1 MRIWKGK
8 KMAVRVN
15 ERNVPDTQQNA
26 YLRTATKAKS
36 LAIHTIKNC
45 SNKKIFSMKR
55 TMEAKDDN
63 NTSERYQEQIT
74 DEMVKSAIQIY
85 KCVRRANEIR
95 VEDSKKNI
103 NTRKREERKRLQENA
118 KAYCNNLLDMLSLA
132 KTLFHLRG
140 KKVAYWTDKI
150 TEVRNSINSWRES
163 DQKRYG

>member
-45 SNKKIFSMKR
+45 SNKNLFTIKR
-55 TMEAKDDN
+55 AVAEKDGDP
-63 NTSERYQEQIT
+63 SERYQEQIT

-85 KCVRRANEIR
+85 KCIRRANEIR

-103 NTRKREERKRLQENA
+103 DVRKREERKQLQERA

-132 KTLFHLRG
+132 KALFHLRG
-140 KKVAYWTDKI
+140 RKVAYWTDKI
-150 TEVRNSINSWRES
+150 TEVRDSINKWKES
-163 DQKRYG
+163 DRKRYG